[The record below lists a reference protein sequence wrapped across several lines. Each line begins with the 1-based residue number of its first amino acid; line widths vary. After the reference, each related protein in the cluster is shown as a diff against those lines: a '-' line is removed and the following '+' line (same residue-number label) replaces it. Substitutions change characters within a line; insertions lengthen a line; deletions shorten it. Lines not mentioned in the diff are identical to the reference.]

1 MRHTSGKTNEGL
13 SAEIRRCAV
22 FSDIG
27 KVALDP
33 DNELVTYMAVVGKRI
48 VGRESHNH
56 FSTPGCQT
64 ATQGCDLRTGRDA
77 LARKRL
83 PNNLIEIDG
92 GLILPKDKGCLLE
105 TTLSSA
111 IPVMTLVKTRK
122 STMSDARR
130 PCRKVR
136 AS

>member
-33 DNELVTYMAVVGKRI
+33 DNELVADMTVVGKRI
-48 VGRESHNH
+48 VGRESYDH
-56 FSTPGCQT
+56 FSTSGCQT

-77 LARKRL
+77 LARKGL
-83 PNNLIEIDG
+83 PNNLIEIDD
-92 GLILPKDKGCLLE
+92 GLILPKGQGLLVGGGDYFILGHPGYDVGKDE
-105 TTLSSA
+105 EEH
-111 IPVMTLVKTRK
+111 
-122 STMSDARR
+122 DE
-130 PCRKVR
+130 
-136 AS
+136 